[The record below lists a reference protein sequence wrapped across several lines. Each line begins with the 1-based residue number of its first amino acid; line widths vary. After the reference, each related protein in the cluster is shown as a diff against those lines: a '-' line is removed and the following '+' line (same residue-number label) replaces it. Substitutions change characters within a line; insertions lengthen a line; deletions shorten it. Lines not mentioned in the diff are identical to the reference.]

1 MSTHS
6 TIFLRFGD
14 LLLWLLL
21 VLLTVCW
28 SRESN
33 FDWQVT
39 SIFYDS
45 ATQSFPLRNG
55 SIWSTAHSLTRN
67 LSTVLW
73 VLLLVFTIR
82 QARLK
87 GSTDTVKAGAFILL
101 ASAVALGINGVLK
114 THSMHSCPWNLA
126 AFGGQADFFRL
137 LDPVPLNAGSGGCL
151 PSGHAAVGFMWW
163 PVVYACARWRPSL
176 TPLAFIIV
184 LAFGAIC
191 GYMQIARGAH
201 FVSHVLMAAAVTGG
215 TTSLIFHICMRL
227 RFWQARPSTA
237 FSQGLS

>member
-6 TIFLRFGD
+6 TILLRFGD
-14 LLLWLLL
+14 LFLWMLLALFTIW
-21 VLLTVCW
+21 W

-33 FDWQVT
+33 FDWQIT
-39 SIFYDS
+39 SLFYDPV
-45 ATQSFPLRNG
+45 THGFPLRNG

-67 LSTVLW
+67 LSTILW
-73 VLLLVFTIR
+73 VLLLGFTIQ

-87 GSTDTVKAGAFILL
+87 GSDDTVKAAAFILL
-101 ASAVALGINGVLK
+101 ASAVALGINGLLK
-114 THSMHSCPWNLA
+114 THSVHSCPWNLT
-126 AFGGQADFFRL
+126 AFGGNADYFRL
-137 LDPVPLNAGSGGCL
+137 LEPIPLNAGSGGCL

-176 TPLAFIIV
+176 APLAFIIV

-215 TTSLIFHICMRL
+215 TTSLIFHVCMRL
-227 RFWQARPSTA
+227 RFWQTSPAPVL
-237 FSQGLS
+237 SQGLS